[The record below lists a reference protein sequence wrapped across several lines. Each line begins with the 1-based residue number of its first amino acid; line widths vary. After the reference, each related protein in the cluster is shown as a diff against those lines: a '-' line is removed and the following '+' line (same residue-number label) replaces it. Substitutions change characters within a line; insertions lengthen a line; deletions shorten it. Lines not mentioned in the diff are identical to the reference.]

1 MPRSDPDFPSKR
13 KPPLFWWFLAN
24 ILALAFAITSWVV
37 CLNLFR
43 DPTDPKSYDLM
54 LKVGRIEPLQAFT
67 RLELPTPRS
76 VSDPLELEARYQSYS
91 EKELESLNHEL
102 KRAYLTNFNRAQF
115 LTYVTGNFEILEV
128 RELTT
133 DDFISPGVA
142 VRAQALVI
150 RDQVIDPIPYPVFI
164 ECIFPTDQSAIDA
177 FEVGN
182 VILLE
187 KQPNYAALIHVSTIE
202 YDERDALFLSLV
214 PLHATKFTSPLEKS
228 FKIKPPERANVA
240 ASLPFFR

>member
-1 MPRSDPDFPSKR
+1 MPRSDPDFPTKR

-24 ILALAFAITSWVV
+24 ILALAFAITAWVV

-43 DPTDPKSYDLM
+43 DPTNPKSYDLM
-54 LKVGRIEPLQAFT
+54 LKVGRIDPLKAFT

-76 VSDPLELEARYQSYS
+76 VSDPLELEARYQSYTD
-91 EKELESLNHEL
+91 KELETLNHEL

-115 LTYVTGNFEILEV
+115 LTYVTGNFKVLEI
-128 RELTT
+128 RELTS
-133 DDFISPGVA
+133 DDFISPGIA

-150 RDQVIDPIPYPVFI
+150 RDQVTDPIPYPVFV
-164 ECIFPTDQSAIDA
+164 ECIFPTDQPAISA

-182 VILLE
+182 VIMLK
-187 KQPNYAALIHVSTIE
+187 KQPNYAALIHVTTTDF
-202 YDERDALFLSLV
+202 DERNALLLTLV
-214 PLHATKFTSPLEKS
+214 PLHATEFTSPLEKI

-240 ASLPFFR
+240 ATLPFFR

>member
-1 MPRSDPDFPSKR
+1 MLRSDPDFPAKR

-43 DPTDPKSYDLM
+43 DPTKPKSYDLM
-54 LKVGRIEPLQAFT
+54 LKVGRINPLQGFT
-67 RLELPTPRS
+67 RLELPVPRS
-76 VSDPLELEARYQSYS
+76 VSDPLDLEARYQSYAA
-91 EKELESLNHEL
+91 KELETLNHEL
-102 KRAYLTNFNRAQF
+102 KRAYLDNFSRAQF
-115 LTYVTGNFEILEV
+115 LTYVIGNFKVLEV
-128 RELTT
+128 RELTS

-150 RDQVIDPIPYPVFI
+150 RDQLTDPIPYPVFI
-164 ECIFPTDQSAIDA
+164 ECIFPTDQPAAGA

-187 KQPNYAALIHVSTIE
+187 KQPNYAALLHVSTTE
-202 YDERDALFLSLV
+202 FDERDALSLTLV
-214 PLHATKFTSPLEKS
+214 PLHATEYTSPLEKT
-228 FKIKPPERANVA
+228 FMIKPPERANVA

>member
-1 MPRSDPDFPSKR
+1 MPRSDSDFPTKR

-43 DPTDPKSYDLM
+43 DPTNPKSYDFM
-54 LKVGRIEPLQAFT
+54 LKVGRIDPLQAYT
-67 RLELPTPRS
+67 RLELPAPRS
-76 VSDPLELEARYQSYS
+76 VSDPLELEARYQSYTD
-91 EKELESLNHEL
+91 KELDTLNHEL

-115 LTYVTGNFEILEV
+115 LTYVTGNFKILEV
-128 RELTT
+128 RELTS

-150 RDQVIDPIPYPVFI
+150 RDQVTDPIPYPVFI
-164 ECIFPTDQSAIDA
+164 ECIFPTDQATTAA

-182 VILLE
+182 VILLK
-187 KQPNYAALIHVSTIE
+187 KQPNYAALIHVSTPKF
-202 YDERDALFLSLV
+202 DEGNALFLTLV
-214 PLHATKFTSPLEKS
+214 PLHATQYTSPMEKI
-228 FKIKPPERANVA
+228 FTIKPPERANVA